1 MYTAQYIAFIVI
13 IGLMVY
19 LTAKYGKKELEW
31 RDFLFWESLLL
42 VMLVIAAFPIEISM
56 EIRNILGLGRGIDAL
71 FLVGIGFAYLLVF
84 KLYLAVDRLER
95 EITELTR
102 NFGIEMEELREKLEK

>member
-1 MYTAQYIAFIVI
+1 MYVAQYIAFVII
-13 IGLMVY
+13 IGLMLYV
-19 LTAKYGKKELEW
+19 LGKYGKKEFDW

-42 VMLVIAAFPIEISM
+42 VMLIIAAFPVKISM
-56 EIRNILGLGRGIDAL
+56 EIRNILGLGRGLDSL
-71 FLVGIGFAYLLVF
+71 FLVAIGFAYILLF

-102 NFGIEMEELREKLEK
+102 NFGIEMEQLREKLEK